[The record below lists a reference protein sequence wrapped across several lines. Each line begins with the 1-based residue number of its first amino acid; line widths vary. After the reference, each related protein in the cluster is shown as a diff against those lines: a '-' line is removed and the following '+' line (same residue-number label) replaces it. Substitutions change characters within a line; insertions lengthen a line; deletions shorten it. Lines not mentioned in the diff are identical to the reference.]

1 MSLRWK
7 KIADE
12 TKKLNFGGP
21 LAFVSTM
28 NVEDMCSDSE
38 EGNSEEG
45 LLMNSDDEVVAYYS
59 SNSVKVLQEA
69 FIW

>member
-38 EGNSEEG
+38 EG